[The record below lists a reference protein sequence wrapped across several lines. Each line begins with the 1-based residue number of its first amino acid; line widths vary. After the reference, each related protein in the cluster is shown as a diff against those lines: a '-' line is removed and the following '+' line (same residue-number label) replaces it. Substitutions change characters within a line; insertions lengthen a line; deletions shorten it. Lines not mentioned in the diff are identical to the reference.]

1 MVLTTICWE
10 EIFYF
15 DESTETNKILK
26 LILSPISAH
35 SRNSLSNANDVKIA
49 DFD

>member
-10 EIFYF
+10 EILYF
-15 DESTETNKILK
+15 DETNKILK
-26 LILSPISAH
+26 LILSPIPAH